1 MSRNERLGRVARF
14 SVLYPF
20 TQQAARITKAKKRYL
35 FCIVLTYQYLCPAI
49 LQSDKKEFMIRKANK
64 GDIQRI
70 IELLHQVNMVHHV
83 LRPDL
88 FKPYTTKYNEQELE
102 VMLDDDSKPI
112 FVNDEGA
119 VLGYA
124 FCQITEVKGDQL
136 LEDIKTLY
144 IDDICVDE
152 NARGKHVGKALYEYV
167 RDYAKTIGCNNI
179 TLNVWEGN
187 EPALHFYK
195 NMGMQVQKTTM
206 EIIL

>member
-1 MSRNERLGRVARF
+1 M
-14 SVLYPF
+14 
-20 TQQAARITKAKKRYL
+20 
-35 FCIVLTYQYLCPAI
+35 
-49 LQSDKKEFMIRKANK
+49 MIRRAGKE
-64 GDIQRI
+64 DIQRI

-88 FKPYTTKYNEQELE
+88 FKPHTTNYNEQELKS
-102 VMLDDDSKPI
+102 MLSDDTKPI
-112 FVNDEGA
+112 FVYIDED

-124 FCQITEVKGDQL
+124 FCQITEVRGNQL

-152 NARGKHVGKALYEYV
+152 QARGRHVGKALYEYV
-167 RDYAKTIGCNNI
+167 RNYAKAIGCNNI

-187 EPALHFYK
+187 EPAWRFYK

>member
-1 MSRNERLGRVARF
+1 MMKYV
-14 SVLYPF
+14 
-20 TQQAARITKAKKRYL
+20 
-35 FCIVLTYQYLCPAI
+35 
-49 LQSDKKEFMIRKANK
+49 RKANK
-64 GDIQRI
+64 EDIKRI

-88 FKPYTTKYNEQELE
+88 FKPHTTKYNEQELE
-102 VMLDDDSKPI
+102 AMLDDDSKPI
-112 FVNDEGA
+112 FVCDDGM

-124 FCQITEVKGDQL
+124 FCQITEVRNNQL

-152 NARGKHVGKALYEYV
+152 TARGKHVGKALYEYV
-167 RDYAKTIGCNNI
+167 HTYAQSVGCNNI

-187 EPALHFYK
+187 EPAIHFYK

>member
-1 MSRNERLGRVARF
+1 M
-14 SVLYPF
+14 
-20 TQQAARITKAKKRYL
+20 
-35 FCIVLTYQYLCPAI
+35 
-49 LQSDKKEFMIRKANK
+49 MIRKANQE
-64 GDIQRI
+64 DIKRV

-88 FKPYTTKYNEQELE
+88 FKPHTTKYNEQELTSLLKDE
-102 VMLDDDSKPI
+102 NKPI
-112 FVNDEGA
+112 FVYVDGI

-124 FCQITEVKGDQL
+124 FCQVSEVKDNQL

-152 NARGKHVGKALYEYV
+152 NARGKHIGKALYEHV
-167 RDYAKTIGCNNI
+167 RNYAESIGCNNI

-187 EPALHFYK
+187 DPAWHFYK
-195 NMGMQVQKTTM
+195 DMGMQVQKTTM